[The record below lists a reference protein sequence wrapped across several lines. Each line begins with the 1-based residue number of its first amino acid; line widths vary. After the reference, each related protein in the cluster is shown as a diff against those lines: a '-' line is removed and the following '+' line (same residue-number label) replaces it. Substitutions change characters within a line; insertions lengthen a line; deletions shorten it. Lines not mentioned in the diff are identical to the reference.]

1 MTTSTSSL
9 RSCAALHITSVAF
22 ALAVSLVTL
31 HARAEAPSTIE
42 PLPPAPPVAASSP
55 PASPAAPA
63 APSAHGP
70 TVAVSINGAPCVAPD
85 PCTTPPRD
93 KGGAETHVEYNP
105 NDGKLMHGFRIGYS
119 ATLNYDKQIA
129 ALDGQSLQQKVNM
142 RSPNHMLVGYEA
154 FYRVVGHSWL
164 NVIMVANA
172 NVAGLEESHFF
183 PSGNLLLG
191 GELNNSF
198 QLGLGVHLEPL
209 KGSEAHTILAAG
221 WTPRVGTFYVPVHAF
236 FIPDVDGVHRV
247 GLTTGVTW

>member
-1 MTTSTSSL
+1 MMNITLMNPRSHL
-9 RSCAALHITSVAF
+9 RSFALV
-22 ALAVSLVTL
+22 LAVSLVATG
-31 HARAEAPSTIE
+31 ARAQSPEPSPVE
-42 PLPPAPPVAASSP
+42 QLP
-55 PASPAAPA
+55 
-63 APSAHGP
+63 H
-70 TVAVSINGAPCVAPD
+70 PCEAPD
-85 PCTTPPRD
+85 PCGKPPQRD
-93 KGGAETHVEYNP
+93 KVTAAPATPVEYNP

-119 ATLNYDKQIA
+119 ATLNYDKPIA
-129 ALDGQSLQQKVNM
+129 AFDGQSLQQKVGM
-142 RSPNHMLVGYEA
+142 RSPHHMLVGYEA

-183 PSGNLLLG
+183 PSGNFLLG

-236 FIPDVDGVHRV
+236 FIPDVDGVHRFGV
-247 GLTTGVTW
+247 TTGVTW